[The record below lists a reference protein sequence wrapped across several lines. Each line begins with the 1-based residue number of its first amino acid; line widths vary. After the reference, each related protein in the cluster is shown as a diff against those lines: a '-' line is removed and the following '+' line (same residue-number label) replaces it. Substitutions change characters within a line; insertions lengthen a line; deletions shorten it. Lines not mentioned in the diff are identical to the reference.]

1 MVTGR
6 ELGTLRNSILKIR
19 KSHQGTTII
28 AIISLFALLT
38 ISLQY
43 FALSQFYKLALD
55 REASALLPQ
64 VEKLLE
70 EIENENLEKDLL
82 FIDLGMEQLV
92 YDENETLEILALRS
106 LGISNVQSVYAYN
119 KSAKL
124 LDLPTNIDNTSHF
137 QFGLEKLNSSIAT
150 IHLGDT
156 CLSII
161 FPIGE
166 KAEIGFLELQIDPT
180 KAILPERK
188 AIKLEVIK
196 QGLIVFLIGTLLL
209 LVVFRIFLFRLRK
222 AEVELIKKSETLRK
236 TNQRLSNACKS
247 AGLGAISAHLMHAIK
262 SPLMGLKNLDF
273 GGNQKDKE
281 TATKMLKA
289 TTQKIESLIHDT
301 LNSLREHELDE
312 ESYTFEIHE
321 LLSITSNKFSHLSK
335 NNRVNILSSP
345 HDSCK
350 LDNLKANLLLPI
362 LENLVQNGLD
372 ASPDSK
378 VFLQVEKKDDS
389 FLFNVMD
396 NGPGVP
402 EVLKDKLFS
411 PMQSNKKNGS
421 GIGLAICKELAEQ
434 INAKITLKSSTD
446 KGSTFCIQFIVKG

>member
-1 MVTGR
+1 M
-6 ELGTLRNSILKIR
+6 KIR

-137 QFGLEKLNSSIAT
+137 QFGLEKLNSSITT

-156 CLSII
+156 YLSII

-273 GGNQKDKE
+273 GGDQKDKE

-345 HDSCK
+345 HDSC
-350 LDNLKANLLLPI
+350 
-362 LENLVQNGLD
+362 
-372 ASPDSK
+372 
-378 VFLQVEKKDDS
+378 
-389 FLFNVMD
+389 
-396 NGPGVP
+396 
-402 EVLKDKLFS
+402 
-411 PMQSNKKNGS
+411 
-421 GIGLAICKELAEQ
+421 
-434 INAKITLKSSTD
+434 
-446 KGSTFCIQFIVKG
+446 

>member
-1 MVTGR
+1 M
-6 ELGTLRNSILKIR
+6 KIR

-137 QFGLEKLNSSIAT
+137 QFGLEKLNSSITT

-156 CLSII
+156 YLSII

-247 AGLGAISAHLMHAIK
+247 AGLGAI
-262 SPLMGLKNLDF
+262 
-273 GGNQKDKE
+273 
-281 TATKMLKA
+281 
-289 TTQKIESLIHDT
+289 
-301 LNSLREHELDE
+301 
-312 ESYTFEIHE
+312 
-321 LLSITSNKFSHLSK
+321 
-335 NNRVNILSSP
+335 
-345 HDSCK
+345 
-350 LDNLKANLLLPI
+350 
-362 LENLVQNGLD
+362 
-372 ASPDSK
+372 
-378 VFLQVEKKDDS
+378 
-389 FLFNVMD
+389 
-396 NGPGVP
+396 
-402 EVLKDKLFS
+402 
-411 PMQSNKKNGS
+411 
-421 GIGLAICKELAEQ
+421 
-434 INAKITLKSSTD
+434 
-446 KGSTFCIQFIVKG
+446 

>member
-1 MVTGR
+1 
-6 ELGTLRNSILKIR
+6 
-19 KSHQGTTII
+19 
-28 AIISLFALLT
+28 
-38 ISLQY
+38 
-43 FALSQFYKLALD
+43 
-55 REASALLPQ
+55 
-64 VEKLLE
+64 
-70 EIENENLEKDLL
+70 
-82 FIDLGMEQLV
+82 
-92 YDENETLEILALRS
+92 
-106 LGISNVQSVYAYN
+106 
-119 KSAKL
+119 
-124 LDLPTNIDNTSHF
+124 
-137 QFGLEKLNSSIAT
+137 
-150 IHLGDT
+150 
-156 CLSII
+156 
-161 FPIGE
+161 
-166 KAEIGFLELQIDPT
+166 
-180 KAILPERK
+180 
-188 AIKLEVIK
+188 
-196 QGLIVFLIGTLLL
+196 
-209 LVVFRIFLFRLRK
+209 LFRLRK

-273 GGNQKDKE
+273 GGDQKDKE